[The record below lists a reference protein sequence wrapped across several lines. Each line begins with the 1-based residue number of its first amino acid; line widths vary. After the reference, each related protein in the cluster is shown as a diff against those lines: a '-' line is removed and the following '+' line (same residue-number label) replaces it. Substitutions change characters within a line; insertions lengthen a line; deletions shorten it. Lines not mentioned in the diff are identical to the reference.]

1 MSLASRLSAAMCI
14 VVLAAC
20 SPARPP
26 APEEAK
32 VERPAAPEPADAVA
46 HAEAAAH
53 ARAEALGDARP
64 DSALSSP
71 GETAPAQAGMDQLRP
86 GDIIFH
92 VSRSAQSKAIQLAT
106 KSPYSHVG
114 VVESGSD
121 GLVILEAVQP
131 VKRTPVGEWIAR
143 GIGGHFVVKR
153 LKNASELLT
162 PDAALRLRTV
172 GTRFIGKHYDTAFG
186 WSDDRIY
193 CSELVYKLYHEVFGI
208 EVGPIQRLRDFDL
221 GDPVVKAK
229 LIERYGKSIPLDE
242 PVVSPA
248 GIFDSPALI
257 TVLER

>member
-1 MSLASRLSAAMCI
+1 MSLASRLSAAICI

-53 ARAEALGDARP
+53 ARAEAPGDAPP

-71 GETAPAQAGMDQLRP
+71 AETAPAQAGMDQLQP

-143 GIGGHFVVKR
+143 GR
-153 LKNASELLT
+153 RPAASHRR
-162 PDAALRLRTV
+162 DKVHRQALRHGIRLV
-172 GTRFIGKHYDTAFG
+172 G
-186 WSDDRIY
+186 
-193 CSELVYKLYHEVFGI
+193 
-208 EVGPIQRLRDFDL
+208 
-221 GDPVVKAK
+221 
-229 LIERYGKSIPLDE
+229 
-242 PVVSPA
+242 
-248 GIFDSPALI
+248 
-257 TVLER
+257 

>member
-1 MSLASRLSAAMCI
+1 MLVLS
-14 VVLAAC
+14 AC

-26 APEEAK
+26 SPEEEN
-32 VERPAAPEPADAVA
+32 VERREPAEVVA
-46 HAEAAAH
+46 PAEAAA
-53 ARAEALGDARP
+53 RAQTEAPSDARS

-71 GETAPAQAGMDQLRP
+71 ADTAPAQAGLDQLRP

-92 VSRSAQSKAIQLAT
+92 VSRSAQSRAIQLAT

-114 VVESGSD
+114 IVEAGSD
-121 GLVILEAVQP
+121 GLVVLEAVQP

-143 GIGGHFVVKR
+143 GLGAHFVVKR
-153 LKNASELLT
+153 LKDASELLT
-162 PDAALRLRTV
+162 PDAALRLRSA
-172 GTRFIGKHYDTAFG
+172 GARFIGKHYDTAFG

-193 CSELVYKLYHEVFGI
+193 CSELVYKVYHEVFGI
-208 EVGPIQRLRDFDL
+208 EVGPIQRLREFDL
-221 GDPVVKAK
+221 SDPVVKKK